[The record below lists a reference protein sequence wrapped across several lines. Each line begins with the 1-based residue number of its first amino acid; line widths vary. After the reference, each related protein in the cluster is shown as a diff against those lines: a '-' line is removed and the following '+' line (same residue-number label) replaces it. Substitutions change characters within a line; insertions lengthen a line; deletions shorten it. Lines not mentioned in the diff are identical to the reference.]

1 MESVR
6 LSVLLF
12 CLFAV
17 YCIFALCV
25 VVWVVLF
32 VLVSVLLILQF
43 AVCEFVK
50 FVVVENL
57 WLADLS

>member
-1 MESVR
+1 
-6 LSVLLF
+6 
-12 CLFAV
+12 
-17 YCIFALCV
+17 V